1 MATSKIPSYLDS
13 TTTMLNGSSKNL
25 NDYKTT
31 GFYYI
36 VTNVTNAPT
45 TYAWMLVI
53 SSGSSSGACI
63 QIVLKANIIYARAF
77 TGDPLAW
84 TNWNKVNLT
93 ELT

>member
-1 MATSKIPSYLDS
+1 MAISKIPSYLDS
-13 TTTMLNGSSKNL
+13 TTTMLDGSSKNL
-25 NDYKTT
+25 DDYKYT

-36 VTNVTNAPT
+36 AQNVTNAPT

-63 QIVLKANIIYARAF
+63 QIVLKASVIFARAL
-77 TGDPLAW
+77 TGSPLAW
-84 TNWNKVNLT
+84 TSWHKVNLT